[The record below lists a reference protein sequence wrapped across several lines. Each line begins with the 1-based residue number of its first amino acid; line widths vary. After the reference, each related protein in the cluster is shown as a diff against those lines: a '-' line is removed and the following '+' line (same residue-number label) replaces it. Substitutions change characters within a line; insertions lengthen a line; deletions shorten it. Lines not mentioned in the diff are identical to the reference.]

1 MAAISAAAEWQESY
15 TNMIFEAATASYIR
29 ISQMVDNTA
38 EYIQENIQAQEQF
51 NASVEE
57 GKEKA
62 GGLSEAIEKAR
73 NIMDKVSSVMKLSD
87 QMTESTNR
95 LSMMNDGMQTT
106 QELQNMI
113 YLSAQRTRSG
123 YEETA
128 DAVSKFGLMA
138 GSAFGSS
145 AEIVSFA
152 EQVSK
157 QLTLAGAGAS
167 DISSVM
173 DQVVQAMGSGALK
186 GKEYTDILQKAPGFI
201 QTIADSMG
209 VSMEQMNEMA
219 AEAGI
224 PSEKIKEAMFAAAD
238 ESNARFAAMPA
249 TFSQEG
255 TSLP

>member
-152 EQVSK
+152 E
-157 QLTLAGAGAS
+157 
-167 DISSVM
+167 
-173 DQVVQAMGSGALK
+173 
-186 GKEYTDILQKAPGFI
+186 
-201 QTIADSMG
+201 
-209 VSMEQMNEMA
+209 
-219 AEAGI
+219 
-224 PSEKIKEAMFAAAD
+224 
-238 ESNARFAAMPA
+238 
-249 TFSQEG
+249 
-255 TSLP
+255 